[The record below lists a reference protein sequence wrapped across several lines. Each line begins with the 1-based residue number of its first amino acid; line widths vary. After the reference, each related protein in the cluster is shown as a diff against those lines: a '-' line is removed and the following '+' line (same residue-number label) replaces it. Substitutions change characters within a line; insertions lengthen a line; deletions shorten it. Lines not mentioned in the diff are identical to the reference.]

1 VRGFRYAGLT
11 ALQRIPRKATR
22 ALSRLG
28 LALLLIGASAFLCHG
43 DALRAAVA
51 RVDLSAPPGLPMYGF
66 LDRLKD
72 NKLSTG
78 TLDPLYAR
86 VLVLEADEK
95 RLALV
100 TLDLGRTFRESELA
114 QLRQQLK
121 ASAGISFLIVTA
133 SHTHS
138 GPNILDQDPG
148 GPLRTWESSAIE
160 KISAA
165 VEEASHHLVEASMGT
180 GRGEV
185 YIGYNRRLVQQDG
198 LVKMLWSNPH
208 KQTTAPLDPTVTVM
222 RIDDAQ
228 GKPLALL
235 VKYACH
241 PVVFGSD
248 NLNYSSDFVGVM
260 RDTVEKAFDQKVL
273 CLFLQGADG
282 DINPYYATTPLSDDA
297 AEKRSWT
304 GRQLADEAIRVAK
317 EIHTVATSDA
327 TIDFADDVMNF
338 ELRWPPKMFRE
349 GLLKTYGPHVFEDHA
364 GRMAD
369 DPPPD
374 RLELHVTTVLLNKRV
389 ALIGMPGEPF
399 VDFQINWRDRCP
411 VPDAFFIG
419 YANGYFDYFPTID
432 AAAQGGYGAGDSNT
446 YVEVGAGERMLR
458 QALVRVYEMLGK
470 LKDAPERN

>member
-1 VRGFRYAGLT
+1 MRGFRYAGLT

-72 NKLSTG
+72 NRLSTG

-165 VEEASHHLVEASMGT
+165 VEEASHHLVEARMGT

-235 VKYACH
+235 VNYACH

-260 RDTVEKAFDQKVL
+260 RDTVEKAFDQKLL

-364 GRMAD
+364 DRMTD